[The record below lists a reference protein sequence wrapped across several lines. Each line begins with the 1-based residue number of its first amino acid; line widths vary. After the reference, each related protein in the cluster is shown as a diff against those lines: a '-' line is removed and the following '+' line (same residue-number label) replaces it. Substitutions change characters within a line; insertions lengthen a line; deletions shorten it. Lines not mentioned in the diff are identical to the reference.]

1 MRTPGQMSA
10 GEYLARGATDVL
22 AFGPILFS
30 GRVLDERLQ
39 KSFTHL
45 EPRSALGVVS
55 PGHFVGIMVEGRNKR
70 SAGAGLAFV
79 AQRLLEQGC
88 TDAFTLDGGQTAAMV
103 FMGKNVM
110 DPGIYNGFHKTRN
123 QQDVVGIGRSDLVG
137 SAP

>member
-1 MRTPGQMSA
+1 M
-10 GEYLARGATDVL
+10 
-22 AFGPILFS
+22 
-30 GRVLDERLQ
+30 
-39 KSFTHL
+39 
-45 EPRSALGVVS
+45 
-55 PGHFVGIMVEGRNKR
+55 
-70 SAGAGLAFV
+70 